1 MELKENEAIIDNK
14 RNERENI
21 EDEEKDKEYNTFK
34 KIKEIQQLIKKNLKW
49 LIIVCKLN
57 YLIDVYFIFS
67 RENKR

>member
-34 KIKEIQQLIKKNLKW
+34 KIKEIQQLIKKKSEMANQ
-49 LIIVCKLN
+49 CM
-57 YLIDVYFIFS
+57 
-67 RENKR
+67 